1 MFRNSAETCE
11 LALVRNKT
19 GDLPGVIENIFGPA
33 HVKEYGGTMK
43 CPKKHVKD
51 DFVQREDLK
60 KNMNKK

>member
-33 HVKEYGGTMK
+33 DEKKYGGTMK
-43 CPKKHVKD
+43 CLKKHVKD
-51 DFVQREDLK
+51 NFVQREDFK
-60 KNMNKK
+60 KHE